1 MSEIS
6 RRIKCPELL
15 EKVADGDR
23 AAEFITSGMNV
34 AMSSDVTAVVDSMV
48 KAAEG
53 NDDFK
58 INIWSGLAWLEADRR
73 LGPLGMIGKRTG
85 QQVYLR
91 KHINQGGS
99 AYSDEVLGAFYQNI
113 RRGDYGIL
121 DMAVVEAVAINE
133 KGDVIPSHHLC
144 DLPNFVQAAKKV
156 IIQLNTAYPAEI
168 EGIHDIYLPGNPPH
182 RGIIPI
188 TKAGDRIGTPSVPV
202 ERDKIACIVPS
213 DCREPVQDA
222 AIIDSVSES
231 TAANM
236 MDFLRAEVKR
246 GRLGKGLLPL
256 EVGLGSVSKAI
267 LRDLQQSEFR
277 DLEFYS
283 AILNDGILDLIDHH
297 MVRSAVGNGLFLSE
311 AGEQKFFDNIEAYKK
326 HIILRPL
333 EITDCPEIIRRLG
346 VIAINGAVE
355 TDIYGNINSSHV
367 GGGKIVSG
375 IGGAID
381 FALNGYLSIFTMP
394 SITKK
399 GDSCIVPMA
408 SHVDIPEHG
417 VNVIVTEQG
426 VADLRG
432 GLSPEERAV
441 RIIENCAHPRYRP
454 ILNEYLMKAKES
466 GGGHE
471 PQLLK
476 EAFSFLKMNE
486 GIN

>member
-1 MSEIS
+1 MDEIS
-6 RRIKCPELL
+6 KRIKCTYLL
-15 EKVADGDR
+15 DRVVEADR

-34 AMSSDVTAVVDSMV
+34 AMSSDVTAVVDSIV
-48 KAAEG
+48 KAAERR
-53 NDDFK
+53 DDFE
-58 INIWSGLAWLEADRR
+58 INIWSGLAWLEADRK

-85 QQVYLR
+85 QQVHLR
-91 KHINQGGS
+91 SHINQGRS
-99 AYSDEVLGAFYQNI
+99 AYSDEVLGSFYQNI
-113 RRGDYGIL
+113 RRGDYGTL

-133 KGDVIPSHHLC
+133 KGDIIPSHHLC
-144 DLPNFVQAAKKV
+144 DLPNFVQAAQKI

-168 EGIHDIYLPGNPPH
+168 EGLHDIYLPENPPH

-188 TKAGDRIGTPSVPV
+188 TKAGDRIGTTSVPV
-202 ERDKIACIVPS
+202 ETDKIACIVPS
-213 DCREPVQDA
+213 DRREPVQDA
-222 AIIDSVSES
+222 SVVDSVSES
-231 TAANM
+231 IASNI
-236 MDFLRAEVKR
+236 MDYLRAEVKH
-246 GRLGKGLLPL
+246 GRLGKSLLPL
-256 EVGLGSVSKAI
+256 EIGLGSVSKAI
-267 LRDLQQSEFR
+267 LRDLQQSEFN

-283 AILNDGILDLIDHH
+283 AILNDGVLDLIDKRK
-297 MVRSAVGNGLFLSE
+297 VRTAVGNGLFLTES
-311 AGEQKFFDNIEAYKK
+311 GEQKFFQNIEEYKK
-326 HIILRPL
+326 YIVLRPL

-346 VIAINGAVE
+346 VIAINGAIE

-381 FALNGYLSIFTMP
+381 FALNAYLSVFTMP

-399 GDSCIVPMA
+399 GASCIVPMA

-426 VADLRG
+426 AADLRG

-454 ILNEYLMKAKES
+454 ILKEYLMKAKQA

-486 GIN
+486 GTN